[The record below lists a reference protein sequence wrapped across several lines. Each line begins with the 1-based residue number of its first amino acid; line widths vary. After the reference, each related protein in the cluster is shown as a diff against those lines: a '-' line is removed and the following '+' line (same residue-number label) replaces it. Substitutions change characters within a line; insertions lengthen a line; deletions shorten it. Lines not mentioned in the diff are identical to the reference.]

1 MDNIFK
7 KQIRR
12 NVEVYVDDILVRSK
26 KKEDHMADIDET
38 LKNIWRAGLRLKAK
52 KCAFGVMERHFL
64 GYHITPEGIKART
77 E

>member
-38 LKNIWRAGLRLKAK
+38 LKNI
-52 KCAFGVMERHFL
+52 
-64 GYHITPEGIKART
+64 
-77 E
+77 